1 MDWEGHYRMYRI
13 LIVEDTPAEADLL
26 SAFLATY
33 AKDASESFTL
43 ERLTNA
49 VDFLERRPRAD
60 LIFMD
65 IQMPGINGMEA
76 AEILRGYDEE
86 TPLVFVTN
94 LAQYAVEG
102 YAVDAL
108 DFLVKPV
115 TYEAFCPRMDR
126 ALRIMRRKVGAT
138 VALPSSEGE
147 RVVAVRDIGYV
158 DMFRHDLYYHLA
170 SETEPLRLRG
180 SMKVAEEE
188 LSPHGFLRISSGCL
202 VNMAQVKLVRQG
214 SVVLGD
220 GTELF
225 FSRAR
230 KRACMEA
237 LANYVGGSR

>member
-1 MDWEGHYRMYRI
+1 MYRI
-13 LIVEDTPAEADLL
+13 LIVEDTPTEADRL
-26 SAFLATY
+26 SAFLSRY
-33 AKDASESFTL
+33 ADETNEALTV

-86 TPLVFVTN
+86 TPLIFVTN

-102 YAVDAL
+102 YAVNAL

-115 TYEAFCPRMDR
+115 TYDAFRPRMDR
-126 ALRIMRRKVGAT
+126 AVRAMHRKAGAT
-138 VALPSSEGE
+138 IALPSPDGE
-147 RVVAVRDIGYV
+147 RIVSVRDIGYV
-158 DMFRHDLYYHLA
+158 DMLRHDLYYHLTREA
-170 SETEPLRLRG
+170 EPLRLRS
-180 SMKVAEEE
+180 SMKVAEEQ

-214 SVVLGD
+214 SVVLGN
-220 GTELF
+220 GTELY

-230 KRACMEA
+230 KRMCLEA
-237 LANYVGGSR
+237 LANYVGGSH

>member
-1 MDWEGHYRMYRI
+1 MYRI
-13 LIVEDTPAEADLL
+13 LIVEDTPAEADRL
-26 SAFLATY
+26 SAFLSRY
-33 AKDASESFTL
+33 ASETGEVFSL

-49 VDFLERRPRAD
+49 VEFLERRPRAD

-108 DFLVKPV
+108 DFVVKPI
-115 TYEAFCPRMDR
+115 TYDALHPRMDR
-126 ALRIMRRKVGAT
+126 ALRVMRRKTGAT
-138 VALPSSEGE
+138 IALPSSEGE
-147 RVVAVRDIGYV
+147 RIVAERDICYV
-158 DMFRHDLYYHLA
+158 DMLRHDLYYHLA
-170 SETEPLRLRG
+170 HEPEPLRLRG
-180 SMKVAEEE
+180 SMKVAEEQ
-188 LSPHGFLRISSGCL
+188 LAPHGFLRISSGCL
-202 VNMAQVKLVRQG
+202 INMAQVKLVRQG
-214 SVVLGD
+214 SVVLSD

-230 KRACMEA
+230 KKPCLEA

>member
-1 MDWEGHYRMYRI
+1 MYRI
-13 LIVEDTPAEADLL
+13 LIVEDTPAEADRLAAHL
-26 SAFLATY
+26 ACYEHETGEAFLV
-33 AKDASESFTL
+33 

-49 VDFLERRPRAD
+49 IDFLERRPRAD

-94 LAQYAVEG
+94 LAQYAVQG

-115 TYEAFCPRMDR
+115 SYDAFRPRMDR
-126 ALRIMRRKVGAT
+126 ALRVMRRKVGAT
-138 VALPSSEGE
+138 VVLPSPEGE
-147 RVVAVRDIGYV
+147 RIVAMKDIAYV
-158 DMFRHDLYYHLA
+158 DMLRHDLYYHLVGEA
-170 SETEPLRLRG
+170 ESLRLRG
-180 SMKVAEEE
+180 SMKAAEAE

-230 KRACMEA
+230 KRACLEE